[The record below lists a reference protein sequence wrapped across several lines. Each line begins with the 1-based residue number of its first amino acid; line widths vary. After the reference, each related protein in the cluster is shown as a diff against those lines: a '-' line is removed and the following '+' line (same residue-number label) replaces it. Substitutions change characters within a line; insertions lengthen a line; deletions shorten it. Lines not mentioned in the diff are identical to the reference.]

1 MKDYFR
7 PAIGI
12 IITTIILVIINQ
24 FTEITFIKDYAFL
37 FIVGA
42 MLLGVELTKMAKK
55 TDNEEQGTNVN
66 EVKNCP

>member
-55 TDNEEQGTNVN
+55 TDNEE
-66 EVKNCP
+66 

>member
-42 MLLGVELTKMAKK
+42 MLLGVELTKIAKK
-55 TDNEEQGTNVN
+55 ADNEE
-66 EVKNCP
+66 

>member
-12 IITTIILVIINQ
+12 IMMTIILVIINQ
-24 FTEITFIKDYAFL
+24 FTEITFVKDYAFL
-37 FIVGA
+37 FIIAA

-55 TDNEEQGTNVN
+55 TENEE
-66 EVKNCP
+66 

>member
-12 IITTIILVIINQ
+12 IVTTIILVIINQ

-55 TDNEEQGTNVN
+55 TDNEE
-66 EVKNCP
+66 

>member
-12 IITTIILVIINQ
+12 IMMTIILVVINQ

-55 TDNEEQGTNVN
+55 ADNEE
-66 EVKNCP
+66 